1 MKRVFASLALALCVA
16 TGFAQTQ
23 NKPIVKE
30 LKSGPPIAL
39 TEQQYNDAKKMA
51 EKLDYLPKV
60 TAPSDSQKKDV
71 QLAIKDF
78 QISQLQAQTAQTAVQ
93 DAQRKVM
100 ATVEQLR
107 KELKL
112 DDTWDF
118 DYTALHFVKRPEPA
132 KETKAPEKK

>member
-1 MKRVFASLALALCVA
+1 MNRVFASLALALCVA
-16 TGFAQTQ
+16 TGFAQTP
-23 NKPIVKE
+23 KPPATPEV
-30 LKSGPPIAL
+30 
-39 TEQQYNDAKKMA
+39 
-51 EKLDYLPKV
+51 PKI

-100 ATVEQLR
+100 ATVEQLK

-118 DYTALHFVKRPEPA
+118 DYNSLHFVKRPEPA
-132 KETKAPEKK
+132 KETKVPEKK